1 MAALVVL
8 VIGVLLAQRDADD
21 QATTAG
27 ELTAS
32 DQSLAA
38 APLVASP
45 SIANDSESVSA
56 GGQRSVGAIAD
67 SEQDGSATR
76 QTLVASTTEAP
87 TTTTEPPTTEP
98 PTSLTT
104 VEETTT
110 TTEATTTAPPTTEPT
125 TTEVTEPSTTTEP
138 PVTITLPPITE
149 PTITIP
155 VPPPGEHSI
164 TPEDLQAAR
173 DRFAST
179 GYTSYQ
185 MTVRRSCFCLPE
197 YLGPFEVVVRNG
209 KLVSVTNVSEFAS
222 DREVANQGMLTVAGL
237 FDYIAGGFD
246 SARMD
251 VVFDK
256 ETGVPLSIS
265 IDRDFRMVDEEMSIT
280 VSNFSP
286 LR

>member
-8 VIGVLLAQRDADD
+8 LVSVLLTQRDGDD

-27 ELTAS
+27 QLASS
-32 DQSLAA
+32 DQSLTAT
-38 APLVASP
+38 PLVASP
-45 SIANDSESVSA
+45 STGIDSEPVSAND
-56 GGQRSVGAIAD
+56 QRSVGVIAD
-67 SEQDGSATR
+67 SEQDDKAER

-87 TTTTEPPTTEP
+87 TTTVEPA
-98 PTSLTT
+98 TT
-104 VEETTT
+104 VTEVEKTTT
-110 TTEATTTAPPTTEPT
+110 TVEATTTAPPTTE
-125 TTEVTEPSTTTEP
+125 STTTEATAP
-138 PVTITLPPITE
+138 STSTEPTVVITLPPITE
-149 PTITIP
+149 PTMTIP

-164 TPEDLQAAR
+164 TREDLQAAR

-179 GYTSYQ
+179 GYSSYQ
-185 MTVRRSCFCLPE
+185 MTVRRSCFCLEE
-197 YLGPFEVVVRNG
+197 YLGPFEVIVKNG
-209 KLVSVTNVSEFAS
+209 SLVSVTNVSGFGT
-222 DREVANQGMLTVAGL
+222 DREPANQAMLTVAGL
-237 FDYIAGGFD
+237 FDYIEGGFD

-280 VSNFSP
+280 VSSFSP